1 MTIASALMPIIKPV
15 LWLTVSPP
23 SRRGSGALVA
33 GHLTFDI
40 AHRWMAAARLGV
52 CSRALTQREVSMAS
66 TAFEITG
73 SMGNIVSDTE
83 VIFPNVLTCVA
94 VACRVG
100 GAFVGA
106 HGSGRHSDHA
116 ARLTACGW
124 GSAMRHASTRRSL
137 RT

>member
-1 MTIASALMPIIKPV
+1 
-15 LWLTVSPP
+15 
-23 SRRGSGALVA
+23 
-33 GHLTFDI
+33 
-40 AHRWMAAARLGV
+40 
-52 CSRALTQREVSMAS
+52 MAS

-106 HGSGRHSDHA
+106 HITLADRGRLSEV
-116 ARLTACGW
+116 
-124 GSAMRHASTRRSL
+124 L
-137 RT
+137 RTITTRYGRVSEVYVIGPVLGAYNVNAFANLKCPIYIHDCSGGIDVRATMSGAPTFEKRTAGGGSWSPISPAQFV

>member
-1 MTIASALMPIIKPV
+1 
-15 LWLTVSPP
+15 
-23 SRRGSGALVA
+23 
-33 GHLTFDI
+33 
-40 AHRWMAAARLGV
+40 
-52 CSRALTQREVSMAS
+52 MAS

-106 HGSGRHSDHA
+106 HITLADRGRVSEV
-116 ARLTACGW
+116 
-124 GSAMRHASTRRSL
+124 L
-137 RT
+137 RTITTRYGRVSEVYVIGPVLGAYNVNVFANLKCPVYIHDCSGGIDVRATMNGAASFEKRTAGGGSWSPIAPTQFV